1 MSVPWSCRIIAGVSK
16 RDGSAASPP
25 SPPPP
30 GSVSAVDVSARII
43 TGVSC
48 SVDSPLPRRELD
60 PLPHMYTVAPV
71 ATADACIA
79 THPEWFVPHATCV
92 TFFPASS
99 STSVGASR
107 ASSPPM
113 PSWP

>member
-1 MSVPWSCRIIAGVSK
+1 LLGSSSTCCAVAASMSVPWSCRIIAGVSK

-79 THPEWFVPHATCV
+79 THPE
-92 TFFPASS
+92 
-99 STSVGASR
+99 
-107 ASSPPM
+107 
-113 PSWP
+113 